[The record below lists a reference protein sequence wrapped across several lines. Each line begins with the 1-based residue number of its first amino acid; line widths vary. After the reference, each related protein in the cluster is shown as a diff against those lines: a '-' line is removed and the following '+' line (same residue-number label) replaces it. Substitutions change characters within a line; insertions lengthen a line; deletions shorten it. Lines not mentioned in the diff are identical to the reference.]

1 MDYKTTP
8 LNKELE
14 MTENLLP
21 EISGLHFGAI
31 NEDLILFDYTAFFE
45 ENEMQP
51 IDYKLFMRNEKR
63 RIEWLAQQAEKKTS
77 EFFYQNTNGHI
88 LVSSELVY
96 LFLSFASDDLF
107 LYFNSLLHNA
117 LTLGVAYSTG
127 FVYHQAADRL
137 PTEALEEMIKSRQA
151 NESQGTE

>member
-14 MTENLLP
+14 TTDNLLP

-63 RIEWLAQQAEKKTS
+63 HIEWLAKQAGKRTS
-77 EFFYQNTNGHI
+77 ELFYKNTNGHI
-88 LVSSELVY
+88 LVSSELTY
-96 LFLSFASDDLF
+96 LFLAFASMDLYI
-107 LYFNSLLHNA
+107 YFNSLLHTA
-117 LTLGVAYSTG
+117 LTTGVAYSTG
-127 FVYHQAADRL
+127 FIYHQAADRL
-137 PTEALEEMIKSRQA
+137 PTEALEEMIKSRQT
-151 NESQGTE
+151 NESEGTE